1 MHLLLST
8 QHIYWSSFQIYSL
21 QNTLD
26 HIFMH
31 NAHTENSS
39 PKIFQKAVFLHYVR
53 KKGLCLSKAEEI
65 NFSTEFL
72 SSSVGQ

>member
-1 MHLLLST
+1 
-8 QHIYWSSFQIYSL
+8 
-21 QNTLD
+21 
-26 HIFMH
+26 MH